1 MQTELRRLEQHV
13 QSHWFRDGLGEM
25 VGGLVFILLGVY
37 FAVVEYLGDTSMLG
51 GLLQAGLILVLL
63 GLAYL
68 GRRVMLGL
76 KAKYVVPRAGFVEY
90 RVDKERQSSRRIG
103 AAALAAVIAAL
114 MVLSIPMPS
123 VLNWLVVITGFLVG
137 LMLVFAQA
145 RMLEIRR
152 FYLYAAISFLL
163 GILGG
168 LSGFS
173 DGYALGIYYGAMGL
187 VFVAAGL
194 FVWQRFLK
202 DNPLPEPGDE
212 A

>member
-51 GLLQAGLILVLL
+51 VLLQAGLILVLL

-90 RVDKERQSSRRIG
+90 CVGKEGPSRRG
-103 AAALAAVIAAL
+103 
-114 MVLSIPMPS
+114 
-123 VLNWLVVITGFLVG
+123 TGG
-137 LMLVFAQA
+137 
-145 RMLEIRR
+145 
-152 FYLYAAISFLL
+152 
-163 GILGG
+163 
-168 LSGFS
+168 
-173 DGYALGIYYGAMGL
+173 
-187 VFVAAGL
+187 
-194 FVWQRFLK
+194 
-202 DNPLPEPGDE
+202 
-212 A
+212 